1 MLRTTRGAIA
11 RLVMATAVLLAAATA
26 LAQVTYRLGGSVGA
40 ELGVA
45 IDGTIPVAAAEA
57 QLALEG
63 EVGSGFLPDATFVAE
78 VAVRYDAAREEPF
91 QVRLGRAYATLY
103 VGELDLSLGN
113 QVVAWGSVDVVNPV
127 DVINPRDMS
136 DPMAD
141 PADQR
146 RPTPL
151 LRATWHAPEGVT
163 IDLVLVPVFI
173 PSDLPGARWQPETS
187 MPTLPPGVT
196 IVGVAE
202 PLDERPALELANVQ
216 LGGRVTMDLDVG
228 GGADVSVTAYRG
240 FRHLPTSS
248 VTLTPTPT
256 PGMFIVQPVL
266 AYDRITLLGTDFSAV
281 VGDYVVRGEAA
292 YTFGDDRDGTDPAVG
307 NDTFAA
313 VIGAET
319 NVSGGPFLTLQAAY
333 QRTAPDAGEEA
344 TESLSSVLAATFTP
358 DNRLTLDVAW
368 LHEWLDGS
376 GAVRPSLGYTFADG
390 LVGTLDATV
399 LYGREGSTYGAWSD
413 NTRFGVG
420 VKFSF

>member
-1 MLRTTRGAIA
+1 M
-11 RLVMATAVLLAAATA
+11 
-26 LAQVTYRLGGSVGA
+26 
-40 ELGVA
+40 
-45 IDGTIPVAAAEA
+45 
-57 QLALEG
+57 
-63 EVGSGFLPDATFVAE
+63 
-78 VAVRYDAAREEPF
+78 
-91 QVRLGRAYATLY
+91 RA
-103 VGELDLSLGN
+103 GDF
-113 QVVAWGSVDVVNPV
+113 
-127 DVINPRDMS
+127 
-136 DPMAD
+136 D
-141 PADQR
+141 PAQ
-146 RPTPL
+146 
-151 LRATWHAPEGVT
+151 
-163 IDLVLVPVFI
+163 
-173 PSDLPGARWQPETS
+173 
-187 MPTLPPGVT
+187 
-196 IVGVAE
+196 
-202 PLDERPALELANVQ
+202 
-216 LGGRVTMDLDVG
+216 DLDVG

-281 VGDYVVRGEAA
+281 IGNYVVRGEAA
-292 YTFGDDRDGTDPAVG
+292 YIFGDDRDGIDPAVG
-307 NDTFAA
+307 NDTLAA

-319 NVSGGPFLTLQAAY
+319 NVSGGTFLTLQAAY

-376 GAVRPSLGYTFADG
+376 GAVRPSLAYTFADG